1 MHDLPPPVS
10 IPAPASASS
19 EELRWVIEAA
29 LAARNWT
36 VSHRAPGSITAYV
49 LSKGSGF
56 YATIEITY
64 RPGTVSIR
72 CVEQQTTKARY
83 DRWIQLLSSEIQKNA
98 AQLAMGLARPPAPPA
113 APPPGSSS
121 QGDAHD

>member
-29 LAARNWT
+29 LAAR
-36 VSHRAPGSITAYV
+36 
-49 LSKGSGF
+49 SGF

-113 APPPGSSS
+113 PPPPGSSS